1 VPTWPVDHF
10 QSKLATPINEFTLK
24 TPHRGVIHAIHLK
37 VPKSKGLIF
46 YLHGNTGSL
55 RRWQFMAEELT
66 TYGFDVVAMDF
77 RKYGLSHGPQ
87 RESWMHK
94 DAEMMFDHV
103 CEDYATL
110 PVVIYGRSLGTGF
123 ATRLAARRRVSG
135 LVLET
140 PFSNMADVARF
151 YLPMLPV
158 KWLLRYRFR
167 SDFFLQKV
175 ECPVL
180 ILHGTKDMVV
190 PYRLALKL
198 FQAAEGK
205 AEVQMTTIVGGKHG
219 NLSGYPLFREKL
231 AAFFDSVFIF
241 KGT

>member
-1 VPTWPVDHF
+1 M
-10 QSKLATPINEFTLK
+10 SELTLK

-37 VPKSKGLIF
+37 VPQSKGLIF

-66 TYGFDVVAMDF
+66 TFGFDVVAMDF
-77 RKYGLSHGPQ
+77 RGYGLSHGPQ

-94 DAEMMFDHV
+94 DEEIVFDHV
-103 CEDYATL
+103 QTAYSHR
-110 PVVIYGRSLGTGF
+110 PVIIYGRSLGTGF
-123 ATRLAARRRVSG
+123 ATRLAARRKTSG
-135 LVLET
+135 LILET

-151 YLPMLPV
+151 YLPMIPV

-167 SDFFLQKV
+167 SDFFLPKV
-175 ECPVL
+175 ECPAL

-205 AEVQMTTIVGGKHG
+205 APVQMTTIVGGKHG
-219 NLSGYPLFREKL
+219 YLSGYPLFREKL
-231 AAFFDSVFIF
+231 TAFFDSVHNFS
-241 KGT
+241 GVEE